1 MGKSVLIV
9 DDSIFIYE
17 SIKEMLLD
25 SSFQVIGHAKS
36 GETAMELYDELQP
49 DLVTMDI
56 VMPDMNGLESAR
68 NILERYPNAKILMI
82 RSLAYEDTIREAEE
96 IGTCGFLSKPIERD
110 TLIEALDQCLEED

>member
-82 RSLAYEDTIREAEE
+82 SSLAYEDTIREAEE
-96 IGTCGFLSKPIERD
+96 IGACGFLSKPIERD
-110 TLIEALDQCLEED
+110 ALIEALEQCLEED

>member
-82 RSLAYEDTIREAEE
+82 SSLAYEDTIREAEE

-110 TLIEALDQCLEED
+110 TLIEALGQCLEED

>member
-82 RSLAYEDTIREAEE
+82 SSLAYEDTIREAEE

>member
-9 DDSIFIYE
+9 DDSIFI
-17 SIKEMLLD
+17 LD

-82 RSLAYEDTIREAEE
+82 SSLAYEDTIREAEE

-110 TLIEALDQCLEED
+110 TLIEALGQCLEED